1 MYSVIHCHRS
11 SYRTSDTRALNLME
25 CSGNIQIL
33 VFFELFLHMCEK
45 NSTFVDLFGKL
56 YHMRNICRY
65 ICLLIGVLVTSLAHA
80 HNVRIYGYV
89 LGTDNRGVELANVYV
104 EGTTIGTSTN
114 QNGYYDLMVEQS
126 DTIVL
131 VYSMIGYETIR
142 QQLYTENKVL
152 GVNVV
157 LPTNEEML
165 SEITVRGIQRQT
177 GTMER
182 TDVDVARLMPDA
194 TGGGIENLLI
204 TFAGVRQNNEMSSQY
219 NVRGGSYD
227 ENSVYV
233 NGLEVYRPLL
243 IRSGQQEGLS
253 FANTDMV
260 ESVDFS
266 AGGFDAQYGDRM
278 SSVLDIRYKRPEK
291 LESRLNISLLGAS
304 AYIGWGDSVQSQMH
318 GIRYKTSK
326 YMLGALETKGNYKP
340 NFIDYQ
346 TQMTWKVGKEA
357 KDWEIR
363 LMGNFSQNSYLFNP
377 DSATTTSGT
386 LQNPITKQIYFEGQE
401 KDMFR
406 TAFAAL
412 SAYGKVNKEVEVGV
426 DLSGFYTHEQ
436 ETYDIHSELILT
448 RGDKNSSQDSN
459 NNLNQSI
466 TGSTEKQD
474 VIGTGEF
481 HEHARNKL
489 QASIITLAHTG
500 EWKRGQNSLKWGVS
514 GQVEMM
520 KDQISEWEW
529 RDSLGYS
536 LPNVDKE
543 MELYYAMKGT
553 TQMLSGRLQ
562 AYAQN
567 TYRWSTDQGKVF
579 LTAGMRL
586 NWWSFTNE
594 VLPSPRVSV
603 VWMPGWK
610 RDMTFRVATGIYYQ
624 APFYKELRQTIID
637 DKGVYR
643 IHLNDKL
650 KAQRSYQL
658 VMGTDYYFRAWGRPF
673 KFTAEAYGKYIDR
686 MESYT
691 VDNVRVR
698 YSGLNDS
705 EGYTLG
711 LDLKLFGE
719 LAPGADSWISFSTM
733 RSRMRFVDDVHE
745 LGWIPTPQEQRY
757 NLTLYFQDY
766 LPQLPQ
772 YKLHLKFIWSEGLPY
787 GYPRNEK
794 MRYLGHMGDYRRV
807 DIGASRT
814 FSASTDKWMKKAK
827 HVDSWSVQF
836 DVFNLVGW
844 NNMNSYYW
852 VTAADGQHWPTP
864 NYLTGRMFNLKI
876 DVKIK

>member
-1 MYSVIHCHRS
+1 
-11 SYRTSDTRALNLME
+11 
-25 CSGNIQIL
+25 
-33 VFFELFLHMCEK
+33 
-45 NSTFVDLFGKL
+45 
-56 YHMRNICRY
+56 MRKSIGIARVLSLAV
-65 ICLLIGVLVTSLAHA
+65 CLLCSLATWA
-80 HNVRIYGYV
+80 KVPEVRIFGYV
-89 LGTDNRGVELANVYV
+89 LDSDNRGIDLANVFV
-104 EGTTIGTSTN
+104 EGTTTGTTTN
-114 QNGYYDLMVEQS
+114 QNGYYDLLVEMG
-126 DTIVL
+126 DTITM

-142 QQLYTENKVL
+142 QQLYTSNQVL

-182 TDVDVARLMPDA
+182 TDVGVARLMPDA

-219 NVRGGSYD
+219 NVRGGTYD

-260 ESVDFS
+260 ESLDFS
-266 AGGFDAQYGDRM
+266 AGGFDAMYGDKM
-278 SSVLDIRYKRPEK
+278 SSVLDIRYKRPER

-304 AYIGWGDSVQSQMH
+304 AYIGWGDSLQSQMH

-326 YMLGALETKGNYKP
+326 YMLGALDTKGNYKP
-340 NFIDYQ
+340 NFLDYQ
-346 TQMTWKVGKEA
+346 TQMTWKVGKQREW
-357 KDWEIR
+357 DITV
-363 LMGNFSQNSYLFNP
+363 LGNISQNSYVFEP
-377 DSATTTSGT
+377 DSSETSSGT
-386 LQNPITKQIYFEGQE
+386 MENPITKTIYYEGQE

-412 SAYGKVNKEVEVGV
+412 SAHGKLNKEVNIGV
-426 DLSGFYTHEQ
+426 DLTGFYTHER
-436 ETYDIHSELILT
+436 ENYDIHSELILS
-448 RGDKNSSQDSN
+448 RGKTESGADSN
-459 NNLNQSI
+459 NDINQEI
-466 TGSTEKQD
+466 IGSTDKQD
-474 VIGTGEF
+474 LIGTGEF

-489 QASIITLAHTG
+489 QASMVTLAHTG
-500 EWKRGQNSLKWGVS
+500 EWKRGENTLKWGIS
-514 GQVEMM
+514 GQVEMI

-536 LPNVDKE
+536 LPNADKE

-553 TQMLSGRLQ
+553 TQMFSGRLQ

-567 TYRWSTDQGKVF
+567 TYCWSTEQGKVF
-579 LTAGMRL
+579 LTAGMRM

-610 RDMTFRVATGIYYQ
+610 RDFTFRVATGLYYQ
-624 APFYKELRQTIID
+624 APFYKELRQTILD

-643 IHLNDKL
+643 IHLNDQL

-698 YSGLNDS
+698 YSGINDS
-705 EGYTLG
+705 EGYALG

-733 RSRMRFVDDVHE
+733 RSRMRFTDDKHN

-766 LPQLPQ
+766 LPQYPQ
-772 YKLHLKFIWSEGLPY
+772 YRLHLKFIWNEGLPF
-787 GYPRNEK
+787 GYPRNEA
-794 MRYLGHMGDYRRV
+794 MRYLGHMGDYRRI

-814 FSASTDKWMKKAK
+814 FSASTDKWMKKSK
-827 HVDSWSVQF
+827 HVDSWSIQL
-836 DVFNLVGW
+836 DIFNLVGW
-844 NNMNSYYW
+844 NNVNSYYW
-852 VTAADGQHWPTP
+852 VTAADGQQWSTP
-864 NYLTGRMFNLKI
+864 NYLTGRMFNLKV

>member
-1 MYSVIHCHRS
+1 
-11 SYRTSDTRALNLME
+11 
-25 CSGNIQIL
+25 
-33 VFFELFLHMCEK
+33 
-45 NSTFVDLFGKL
+45 
-56 YHMRNICRY
+56 MRKSIGIARVLSLAV
-65 ICLLIGVLVTSLAHA
+65 CLLCSLATWA
-80 HNVRIYGYV
+80 KVPEVRIFGYV
-89 LGTDNRGVELANVYV
+89 LDSDNRGIDLANVFV
-104 EGTTIGTSTN
+104 EGTTTGTTTN
-114 QNGYYDLMVEQS
+114 QNGYYDLLVEMG
-126 DTIVL
+126 DTITM

-142 QQLYTENKVL
+142 QQLYTSNQVL

-182 TDVDVARLMPDA
+182 TDVGVARLMPDA

-219 NVRGGSYD
+219 NVRGGTYD

-260 ESVDFS
+260 ESLDFS
-266 AGGFDAQYGDRM
+266 AGGFDAMYGDKM
-278 SSVLDIRYKRPEK
+278 SSVLDIRYKRPER

-304 AYIGWGDSVQSQMH
+304 AYIGWGDSLQSQMH

-326 YMLGALETKGNYKP
+326 YMLGALDTKGNYKP
-340 NFIDYQ
+340 NFLDYQ
-346 TQMTWKVGKEA
+346 TQMTWKVGKQRE
-357 KDWEIR
+357 WNITV
-363 LMGNFSQNSYLFNP
+363 LGNISQNSYVFEP
-377 DSATTTSGT
+377 DSSETSSGT
-386 LQNPITKQIYFEGQE
+386 MENPITKTIYYEGQE

-412 SAYGKVNKEVEVGV
+412 SAHGKLSKEVNIGL
-426 DLSGFYTHEQ
+426 DLTGFYTHER
-436 ETYDIHSELILT
+436 ENYDIHSELILS
-448 RGDKNSSQDSN
+448 RGKTESGADSN
-459 NNLNQSI
+459 NDINQEI
-466 TGSTEKQD
+466 IGPTDKQD
-474 VIGTGEF
+474 LIGTGEF

-489 QASIITLAHTG
+489 QASMVTLAHTG
-500 EWKRGQNSLKWGVS
+500 EWKRGENTLKWGIS
-514 GQVEMM
+514 GQVEMI

-536 LPNVDKE
+536 LPNADKE

-553 TQMLSGRLQ
+553 TQMFSGRLQ

-567 TYRWSTDQGKVF
+567 TYCWSTQQGKVF

-610 RDMTFRVATGIYYQ
+610 RDFTFRVATGLYYQ
-624 APFYKELRQTIID
+624 APFYKELRQTVLD

-643 IHLNDKL
+643 IHLNDQL
-650 KAQRSYQL
+650 KAQHSYQL

-698 YSGLNDS
+698 YSGINDS
-705 EGYTLG
+705 EGYALG

-733 RSRMRFVDDVHE
+733 RSRMRFTDDKHN

-766 LPQLPQ
+766 LPQYPQ
-772 YKLHLKFIWSEGLPY
+772 YRLHLKFIWNEGLPF
-787 GYPRNEK
+787 GYPRNEA
-794 MRYLGHMGDYRRV
+794 MRYLGHMGDYRRI

-814 FSASTDKWMKKAK
+814 FSASTDKWMKKSK
-827 HVDSWSVQF
+827 HVDSWSIQL
-836 DVFNLVGW
+836 DIFNLVGW
-844 NNMNSYYW
+844 NNVNSYYW
-852 VTAADGQHWPTP
+852 VTAADGQQWSTP
-864 NYLTGRMFNLKI
+864 NYLTGRMFNLKV

>member
-1 MYSVIHCHRS
+1 
-11 SYRTSDTRALNLME
+11 
-25 CSGNIQIL
+25 
-33 VFFELFLHMCEK
+33 
-45 NSTFVDLFGKL
+45 
-56 YHMRNICRY
+56 MRKSIGIARVLSLAV
-65 ICLLIGVLVTSLAHA
+65 CLLCSLATWA
-80 HNVRIYGYV
+80 KVPEVRIFGYV
-89 LGTDNRGVELANVYV
+89 LDSDNRGIDLANVFV
-104 EGTTIGTSTN
+104 EGTTTGTTTN
-114 QNGYYDLMVEQS
+114 QNGYYDLLVEMG
-126 DTIVL
+126 DTITM

-142 QQLYTENKVL
+142 QQLYTSNQVL

-182 TDVDVARLMPDA
+182 TDVGVARLMPDA

-219 NVRGGSYD
+219 NVRGGTYD

-260 ESVDFS
+260 ESLDFS
-266 AGGFDAQYGDRM
+266 AGGFDAMYGDKM
-278 SSVLDIRYKRPEK
+278 SSVLDIRYKRPER

-304 AYIGWGDSVQSQMH
+304 AYIGWGDSLQSQMH

-326 YMLGALETKGNYKP
+326 YMLGALDTKGNYKP
-340 NFIDYQ
+340 NFLDYQ
-346 TQMTWKVGKEA
+346 TQMTWKVGKQREW
-357 KDWEIR
+357 DITV
-363 LMGNFSQNSYLFNP
+363 LGNISQNSYVFEP
-377 DSATTTSGT
+377 DSSETSSGT
-386 LQNPITKQIYFEGQE
+386 MENPITKTIYYEGQE

-412 SAYGKVNKEVEVGV
+412 SAHGKLSKEVNIGL
-426 DLSGFYTHEQ
+426 DLTGFYTHER
-436 ETYDIHSELILT
+436 ENYDIHSELILS
-448 RGDKNSSQDSN
+448 RGKTESGADSN
-459 NNLNQSI
+459 NDINQEI
-466 TGSTEKQD
+466 IGPTDKQD
-474 VIGTGEF
+474 LIGTGEF

-489 QASIITLAHTG
+489 QASMVTLAHTG
-500 EWKRGQNSLKWGVS
+500 EWKRGENTLKWGIS
-514 GQVEMM
+514 GQVEMI

-536 LPNVDKE
+536 LPNADKE

-553 TQMLSGRLQ
+553 TQMFSGRLQ

-567 TYRWSTDQGKVF
+567 TYCWSTQQGKVF
-579 LTAGMRL
+579 LTAGMRM

-610 RDMTFRVATGIYYQ
+610 RDFTFRVATGVYYQ
-624 APFYKELRQTIID
+624 APFYKELRQTILD

-643 IHLNDKL
+643 IHLNDQL

-698 YSGLNDS
+698 YSGINES
-705 EGYTLG
+705 EGYALG

-733 RSRMRFVDDVHE
+733 RSRMRFTDDKHH

-766 LPQLPQ
+766 LPQYPQ
-772 YKLHLKFIWSEGLPY
+772 YRLHLKFIWNEGLPF
-787 GYPRNEK
+787 GYPRNEA
-794 MRYLGHMGDYRRV
+794 MRYLGHMGDYRRI

-814 FSASTDKWMKKAK
+814 FSASTDKWMKKSK
-827 HVDSWSVQF
+827 HVDSWSIQL
-836 DVFNLVGW
+836 DIFNLVGW
-844 NNMNSYYW
+844 NNVNSYYW
-852 VTAADGQHWPTP
+852 VTAADGQQWSTP
-864 NYLTGRMFNLKI
+864 NYLTGRMFNLKV

>member
-1 MYSVIHCHRS
+1 
-11 SYRTSDTRALNLME
+11 
-25 CSGNIQIL
+25 
-33 VFFELFLHMCEK
+33 
-45 NSTFVDLFGKL
+45 
-56 YHMRNICRY
+56 MRKSIGIARVLSLAV
-65 ICLLIGVLVTSLAHA
+65 CLLCSLVTWAKVPE
-80 HNVRIYGYV
+80 VRIFGYV
-89 LGTDNRGVELANVYV
+89 LDSDNRGIDLANVFV
-104 EGTTIGTSTN
+104 EGTTTGTTTN
-114 QNGYYDLMVEQS
+114 QNGYYDLLVEMG
-126 DTIVL
+126 DTITM

-142 QQLYTENKVL
+142 QQLYTSNQVL

-182 TDVDVARLMPDA
+182 TDVGVARLMPDA

-219 NVRGGSYD
+219 NVRGGTYD

-260 ESVDFS
+260 ESLDFS
-266 AGGFDAQYGDRM
+266 AGGFDAMYGDKM
-278 SSVLDIRYKRPEK
+278 SSVLDIRYKRPER

-326 YMLGALETKGNYKP
+326 YMLGALDTKGNYKP
-340 NFIDYQ
+340 NFLDYQ
-346 TQMTWKVGKEA
+346 TQMTWKVGEQREW
-357 KDWEIR
+357 DITV
-363 LMGNFSQNSYLFNP
+363 LGNISQNSYVFEP
-377 DSATTTSGT
+377 DSSETSSGT
-386 LQNPITKQIYFEGQE
+386 MENPITKTIYYEGQE

-412 SAYGKVNKEVEVGV
+412 SAHGKLSKEVNIGL
-426 DLSGFYTHEQ
+426 DLTGFYTHER
-436 ETYDIHSELILT
+436 ENYDIHSELILS
-448 RGDKNSSQDSN
+448 RGKTEGGADSN
-459 NNLNQSI
+459 NDINQEI
-466 TGSTEKQD
+466 IGSTEKQD
-474 VIGTGEF
+474 LIGTGEF

-489 QASIITLAHTG
+489 QASMVTLAHTG
-500 EWKRGQNSLKWGVS
+500 EWKRGENTLKWGIS
-514 GQVEMM
+514 GQVEMI

-536 LPNVDKE
+536 LPNADEE

-553 TQMLSGRLQ
+553 TQMFSGRLQ

-567 TYRWSTDQGKVF
+567 TYCWSTQQGKVF
-579 LTAGMRL
+579 LTAGMRM

-610 RDMTFRVATGIYYQ
+610 RDFTFRVATGVYYQ
-624 APFYKELRQTIID
+624 APFYKELRQTVLD

-643 IHLNDKL
+643 IHLNDQL

-705 EGYTLG
+705 EGYALG

-733 RSRMRFVDDVHE
+733 RSRMRFTDDKHN

-766 LPQLPQ
+766 LPQYPQ
-772 YKLHLKFIWSEGLPY
+772 YRLHLKFIWNEGLPF
-787 GYPRNEK
+787 GYPRNEA
-794 MRYLGHMGDYRRV
+794 MRYLGHMGDYRRI

-814 FSASTDKWMKKAK
+814 FSASTDKWMKKSK
-827 HVDSWSVQF
+827 HVDSWSIQL
-836 DVFNLVGW
+836 DIFNLVGW
-844 NNMNSYYW
+844 NNVNSYYW
-852 VTAADGQHWPTP
+852 VTAADGQQWSTP
-864 NYLTGRMFNLKI
+864 NYLTGRMFNLKV

>member
-1 MYSVIHCHRS
+1 
-11 SYRTSDTRALNLME
+11 
-25 CSGNIQIL
+25 
-33 VFFELFLHMCEK
+33 
-45 NSTFVDLFGKL
+45 
-56 YHMRNICRY
+56 MRKSIGIARVLSLAV
-65 ICLLIGVLVTSLAHA
+65 CLLCSLATWA
-80 HNVRIYGYV
+80 KVPEVRIFGYV
-89 LGTDNRGVELANVYV
+89 LDSDNRGIDLANVFV
-104 EGTTIGTSTN
+104 EGTTTGTTTN
-114 QNGYYDLMVEQS
+114 QNGYYDLLVEMG
-126 DTIVL
+126 DTIVM

-142 QQLYTENKVL
+142 QQLYTSNQVL

-182 TDVDVARLMPDA
+182 TDVGVARLMPDA

-219 NVRGGSYD
+219 NVRGGTYD

-260 ESVDFS
+260 ESLDFS
-266 AGGFDAQYGDRM
+266 AGGFDAMYGDKM
-278 SSVLDIRYKRPEK
+278 SSVLDIRYKRPER

-304 AYIGWGDSVQSQMH
+304 AYIGWGDGLQSQMH

-326 YMLGALETKGNYKP
+326 YMLGALDTKGNYKP
-340 NFIDYQ
+340 NFLDYQ
-346 TQMTWKVGKEA
+346 TQMTWKVGKQREW
-357 KDWEIR
+357 DITV
-363 LMGNFSQNSYLFNP
+363 LGNISQNSYVFEP
-377 DSATTTSGT
+377 DSSETSSGT
-386 LQNPITKQIYFEGQE
+386 MENPITKTIYYEGQE

-412 SAYGKVNKEVEVGV
+412 SAHGKLSKEVNIGL
-426 DLSGFYTHEQ
+426 DLTGFYTHER
-436 ETYDIHSELILT
+436 ENYDIHSELILS
-448 RGDKNSSQDSN
+448 RGKTEGGADSN
-459 NNLNQSI
+459 GDINQEI
-466 TGSTEKQD
+466 IGSTDKQD
-474 VIGTGEF
+474 LIGTGEF

-489 QASIITLAHTG
+489 QASMVTLAHTG
-500 EWKRGQNSLKWGVS
+500 EWKRGENTLKWGIS
-514 GQVEMM
+514 GQVEMI

-536 LPNVDKE
+536 LPNADKE

-553 TQMLSGRLQ
+553 TQMFSGRLQ

-567 TYRWSTDQGKVF
+567 TYCWSTQQGKVF
-579 LTAGMRL
+579 LTAGMRM

-610 RDMTFRVATGIYYQ
+610 RDFTFRVATGVYYQ
-624 APFYKELRQTIID
+624 APFYKELRQTVLD

-643 IHLNDKL
+643 IHLNDQL

-698 YSGLNDS
+698 YSGINDS
-705 EGYTLG
+705 EGYALG

-733 RSRMRFVDDVHE
+733 RSRMRFTDDKHN

-766 LPQLPQ
+766 LPQYPQ
-772 YKLHLKFIWSEGLPY
+772 YRLHLKFIWNEGLPF
-787 GYPRNEK
+787 GYPRNEA
-794 MRYLGHMGDYRRV
+794 MRYLGHMGDYRRI

-814 FSASTDKWMKKAK
+814 FSATTDKWMKKSK
-827 HVDSWSVQF
+827 HVDSWSIQL
-836 DVFNLVGW
+836 DIFNLVGW
-844 NNMNSYYW
+844 NNVNSYYW
-852 VTAADGQHWPTP
+852 VTAADGQQWSTP
-864 NYLTGRMFNLKI
+864 NYLTGRMFNLKV

>member
-1 MYSVIHCHRS
+1 
-11 SYRTSDTRALNLME
+11 
-25 CSGNIQIL
+25 
-33 VFFELFLHMCEK
+33 
-45 NSTFVDLFGKL
+45 
-56 YHMRNICRY
+56 MRKSIGIARVLSLAV
-65 ICLLIGVLVTSLAHA
+65 CLLCSLATWA
-80 HNVRIYGYV
+80 KVPEVRIFGYV
-89 LGTDNRGVELANVYV
+89 LDSDNRGIDLANVFV
-104 EGTTIGTSTN
+104 EGTTTGTTTN
-114 QNGYYDLMVEQS
+114 QNGYYDLLVEMG
-126 DTIVL
+126 DTITM

-142 QQLYTENKVL
+142 QQLYTSNQVL

-182 TDVDVARLMPDA
+182 TDVGVARLMPDA

-219 NVRGGSYD
+219 NVRGGTYD

-260 ESVDFS
+260 ESLDFS
-266 AGGFDAQYGDRM
+266 AGGFDAMYGDKM
-278 SSVLDIRYKRPEK
+278 SSVLDIRYKRPER

-304 AYIGWGDSVQSQMH
+304 AYIGWGDSLQSQMH

-326 YMLGALETKGNYKP
+326 YMLGALDTKGNYKP
-340 NFIDYQ
+340 NFLDYQ
-346 TQMTWKVGKEA
+346 TQMTWKVGKQREW
-357 KDWEIR
+357 DITV
-363 LMGNFSQNSYLFNP
+363 LGNISQNSYVFEP
-377 DSATTTSGT
+377 DSSETSSGT
-386 LQNPITKQIYFEGQE
+386 MENPITKTIYYEGQE

-412 SAYGKVNKEVEVGV
+412 SAHGKLSKEVNIGL
-426 DLSGFYTHEQ
+426 DLTGFYTHER
-436 ETYDIHSELILT
+436 ENYDIHSELILS
-448 RGDKNSSQDSN
+448 RGKTEGGADSN
-459 NNLNQSI
+459 NDINQDI
-466 TGSTEKQD
+466 IGSTDKQD
-474 VIGTGEF
+474 LIGTGEF

-489 QASIITLAHTG
+489 QASMVTLAHTG
-500 EWKRGQNSLKWGVS
+500 EWKRGENTLKWGIS
-514 GQVEMM
+514 GQVEMI

-536 LPNVDKE
+536 LPNADKE

-553 TQMLSGRLQ
+553 TQMFSGRLQ

-567 TYRWSTDQGKVF
+567 TYCWSTQQGKVF
-579 LTAGMRL
+579 LTAGMRM

-610 RDMTFRVATGIYYQ
+610 RDFTFRVATGVYYQ
-624 APFYKELRQTIID
+624 APFYKELRQTILD

-643 IHLNDKL
+643 IHLNDQL

-705 EGYTLG
+705 EGYALG

-733 RSRMRFVDDVHE
+733 RSRMRFTDDKHN

-766 LPQLPQ
+766 LPQYPQ
-772 YKLHLKFIWSEGLPY
+772 YRLHLKFIWNEGLPF
-787 GYPRNEK
+787 GYPRNEA
-794 MRYLGHMGDYRRV
+794 MRYLGHMGDYRRI

-814 FSASTDKWMKKAK
+814 FSASTDKWMKKSK
-827 HVDSWSVQF
+827 HVDSWSIQL
-836 DVFNLVGW
+836 DIFNLVGW
-844 NNMNSYYW
+844 NNVNSYYW
-852 VTAADGQHWPTP
+852 VTAADGQQWSTP
-864 NYLTGRMFNLKI
+864 NYLTGRMFNLKV

>member
-1 MYSVIHCHRS
+1 
-11 SYRTSDTRALNLME
+11 
-25 CSGNIQIL
+25 
-33 VFFELFLHMCEK
+33 MCK
-45 NSTFVDLFGKL
+45 NNFDL
-56 YHMRNICRY
+56 MRNTPYIY
-65 ICLLIGVLVTSLAHA
+65 ICKTLCKYLCMVMCLLYGTSLSAKVPE
-80 HNVRIYGYV
+80 VRVFGYV
-89 LGTDNRGVELANVYV
+89 LDSDNRGIELANVYV
-104 EGTTIGTSTN
+104 EGTTVGTTTN
-114 QNGYYDLMVEQS
+114 QNGYYDLTVEMS
-126 DTIVL
+126 DTIIM
-131 VYSMIGYETIR
+131 VYSMIGYESIR
-142 QQLYTENKVL
+142 QQLYTTNKVL
-152 GVNVV
+152 GVNVM

-182 TDVDVARLMPDA
+182 TDVGVARLMPDA

-233 NGLEVYRPLL
+233 NGLEIYRPLL

-260 ESVDFS
+260 ESLDFS

-291 LESRLNISLLGAS
+291 LESHLNISLLGAS

-326 YMLGALETKGNYKP
+326 YMLGALDTKGNYKP
-340 NFIDYQ
+340 NFVDYQ
-346 TQMTWKVGKEA
+346 TQMTWKVKS
-357 KDWEIR
+357 DWEIR
-363 LMGNFSQNSYLFNP
+363 LMGNLSQNSYLYAP
-377 DSATTTSGT
+377 DSATVTSGT
-386 LQNPITKQIYFEGQE
+386 MQNPITKQIYFEGQE

-412 SAYGKVNKEVEVGV
+412 SAYGKANKEVEVGI

-436 ETYDIHSELILT
+436 ETYDIHSELILSK
-448 RGDKNSSQDSN
+448 GDKNSTQN
-459 NNLNQSI
+459 NTNNLNQTI
-466 TGSTEKQD
+466 TGSTDKQD
-474 VIGTGEF
+474 IIGTGEF

-500 EWKRGQNSLKWGVS
+500 EWKRGNNSLKWGVS
-514 GQVEMM
+514 GQVEMVR
-520 KDQISEWEW
+520 DQISEWEW

-567 TYRWSTDQGKVF
+567 TYRWSTNQGKVF
-579 LTAGMRL
+579 LTTGMRM

-624 APFYKELRQTIID
+624 APFYKELRQTILD

-643 IHLNDKL
+643 VHLNDKL

-698 YSGLNDS
+698 YSGVNDS
-705 EGYTLG
+705 EGYTFG

-733 RSRMRFVDDVHE
+733 RSRMRFVNDVHE

-772 YKLHLKFIWSEGLPY
+772 YKLHLKFIWSEGLPF

-794 MRYLGHMGDYRRV
+794 MRYLGHMGDYRRI
-807 DIGASRT
+807 DIGVSRI

-852 VTAADGQHWPTP
+852 VTAADGQQWPTP
-864 NYLTGRMFNLKI
+864 NYLTGRMFNLKV
-876 DVKIK
+876 DVRIK

>member
-1 MYSVIHCHRS
+1 MKKLFCTYMFA
-11 SYRTSDTRALNLME
+11 TLM
-25 CSGNIQIL
+25 
-33 VFFELFLHMCEK
+33 
-45 NSTFVDLFGKL
+45 
-56 YHMRNICRY
+56 
-65 ICLLIGVLVTSLAHA
+65 CLLAWSQAPE
-80 HNVRIYGYV
+80 VRLYGYV
-89 LGTDNRGVELANVYV
+89 LDSDNRGIELANVYV
-104 EGTTIGTSTN
+104 EGTTTGTTTN
-114 QNGYYDLMVEQS
+114 QNGYYDLTVTME
-126 DTIVL
+126 DTLIM

-142 QQLYTENKVL
+142 QQLFTKNKVL
-152 GVNVV
+152 GVNVE

-165 SEITVRGIQRQT
+165 SEVTVRGLQRQM

-182 TDVDVARLMPDA
+182 TDVSVARLMPDA
-194 TGGGIENLLI
+194 TGGSIESLLI

-233 NGLEVYRPLL
+233 NGLEVHRPLL

-253 FANTDMV
+253 FVNTDMV

-266 AGGFDAQYGDRM
+266 AGGFDAQYGDKM
-278 SSVLDIRYKRPEK
+278 SSVLDIRYKRPTA

-304 AYIGWGDSVQSQMH
+304 AYLGWGDSVQSQMH

-346 TQMTWKVGKEA
+346 TQMTWKVGA

-412 SAYGKVNKEVEVGV
+412 SAYGKVSKEVEVGV

-459 NNLNQSI
+459 NNSNQSI

-514 GQVEMM
+514 GQVEMVS
-520 KDQISEWEW
+520 DQISEWEW

-536 LPNVDKE
+536 LPNVDKG

-698 YSGLNDS
+698 YSGINDS

>member
-1 MYSVIHCHRS
+1 
-11 SYRTSDTRALNLME
+11 
-25 CSGNIQIL
+25 
-33 VFFELFLHMCEK
+33 
-45 NSTFVDLFGKL
+45 
-56 YHMRNICRY
+56 MRKSIGIARVLSLAV
-65 ICLLIGVLVTSLAHA
+65 CLLCSLATWA
-80 HNVRIYGYV
+80 KVPEVRIFGYV
-89 LGTDNRGVELANVYV
+89 LDSDNRGIDLANVFV
-104 EGTTIGTSTN
+104 EGTTTGTTTN
-114 QNGYYDLMVEQS
+114 QNGYYDLLVEMG
-126 DTIVL
+126 DTITM

-142 QQLYTENKVL
+142 QQLYTSNQVL

-182 TDVDVARLMPDA
+182 TDVEVARLMPDA

-219 NVRGGSYD
+219 NVRGGTYD

-260 ESVDFS
+260 ESLDFS
-266 AGGFDAQYGDRM
+266 AGGFDAMYGDKM
-278 SSVLDIRYKRPEK
+278 SSVLDIRYKRPER

-304 AYIGWGDSVQSQMH
+304 AYIGLGDSVQSQMH

-326 YMLGALETKGNYKP
+326 YMLGALDTKGNYKP
-340 NFIDYQ
+340 NFLDYQ
-346 TQMTWKVGKEA
+346 TQMTWKVGKQREW
-357 KDWEIR
+357 DITV
-363 LMGNFSQNSYLFNP
+363 LGNISQNSYVFEP
-377 DSATTTSGT
+377 DSSETSSGT
-386 LQNPITKQIYFEGQE
+386 MENPITKTIYYEGQE

-412 SAYGKVNKEVEVGV
+412 SAHGKVNKEVNIGL
-426 DLSGFYTHEQ
+426 DLTGFYTHER
-436 ETYDIHSELILT
+436 ENYDIHSELILS
-448 RGDKNSSQDSN
+448 RGKTEGGADSN
-459 NNLNQSI
+459 NDINQEI
-466 TGSTEKQD
+466 IGSTEKQD
-474 VIGTGEF
+474 LIGTGEF

-489 QASIITLAHTG
+489 QASMVTLAHTG
-500 EWKRGQNSLKWGVS
+500 EWKRGENTLKWGLS
-514 GQVEMM
+514 GQVEMI

-536 LPNVDKE
+536 LPNADEE

-553 TQMLSGRLQ
+553 TQMFSGRLQ

-567 TYRWSTDQGKVF
+567 TYCWSTQQGKVF
-579 LTAGMRL
+579 LTAGMRM

-610 RDMTFRVATGIYYQ
+610 RDFTFRVATGVYYQ
-624 APFYKELRQTIID
+624 APFYKELRQTILD

-643 IHLNDKL
+643 IHLNDQL

-705 EGYTLG
+705 EGYALG

-733 RSRMRFVDDVHE
+733 RSRMRFTDDKHN

-766 LPQLPQ
+766 LPQYPQ
-772 YKLHLKFIWSEGLPY
+772 YRLHLKFIWNEGLPF
-787 GYPRNEK
+787 GYPRNEA
-794 MRYLGHMGDYRRV
+794 MRYLGHMGDYRRI

-814 FSASTDKWMKKAK
+814 FSASTDKWMKKSK
-827 HVDSWSVQF
+827 HVDSWSIQL
-836 DVFNLVGW
+836 DIFNLVGW
-844 NNMNSYYW
+844 NNVNSYYW
-852 VTAADGQHWPTP
+852 VTAADGQQWSTP
-864 NYLTGRMFNLKI
+864 NYLTGRMFNLKL

>member
-1 MYSVIHCHRS
+1 
-11 SYRTSDTRALNLME
+11 
-25 CSGNIQIL
+25 
-33 VFFELFLHMCEK
+33 
-45 NSTFVDLFGKL
+45 
-56 YHMRNICRY
+56 MRKSIGIARVLSLAV
-65 ICLLIGVLVTSLAHA
+65 CLLCSLVTWAKVPE
-80 HNVRIYGYV
+80 VRIFGYV
-89 LGTDNRGVELANVYV
+89 LDSDNRGIDLANVFV
-104 EGTTIGTSTN
+104 EGTTTGTTTN
-114 QNGYYDLMVEQS
+114 QNGYYDLLVEMG
-126 DTIVL
+126 DTIVM

-142 QQLYTENKVL
+142 QQLYTSNQVL

-182 TDVDVARLMPDA
+182 TDVGVARLMPDA

-219 NVRGGSYD
+219 NVRGGTYD

-260 ESVDFS
+260 ESLDFS
-266 AGGFDAQYGDRM
+266 AGGFDAMYGDKM
-278 SSVLDIRYKRPEK
+278 SSVLDIRYKRPER

-304 AYIGWGDSVQSQMH
+304 AYIGWGDSLQSQMH

-326 YMLGALETKGNYKP
+326 YMLGALDTKGNYKP
-340 NFIDYQ
+340 NFLDYQ
-346 TQMTWKVGKEA
+346 TQMTWKVGKLREW
-357 KDWEIR
+357 DITV
-363 LMGNFSQNSYLFNP
+363 LGNISQNSYVFEP
-377 DSATTTSGT
+377 DSSETSSGT
-386 LQNPITKQIYFEGQE
+386 MENPITKTIYYEGQE

-412 SAYGKVNKEVEVGV
+412 SAHGKVNKEVNIGV
-426 DLSGFYTHEQ
+426 DLTGFYTHER
-436 ETYDIHSELILT
+436 ENYDIHSELILS
-448 RGDKNSSQDSN
+448 RGKTESGADSN
-459 NNLNQSI
+459 NDINQEI
-466 TGSTEKQD
+466 IGSTDKQD
-474 VIGTGEF
+474 LIGTGEF

-489 QASIITLAHTG
+489 QASMVTLAHTG
-500 EWKRGQNSLKWGVS
+500 EWKRGENTLKWGVS
-514 GQVEMM
+514 GQVEMI

-536 LPNVDKE
+536 LPNADKE

-553 TQMLSGRLQ
+553 TQMFSGRLQ

-567 TYRWSTDQGKVF
+567 TYCWSTQQGKVF
-579 LTAGMRL
+579 LTAGMRM

-610 RDMTFRVATGIYYQ
+610 RDFTFRVATGVYYQ
-624 APFYKELRQTIID
+624 APFYKELRQTVLD

-643 IHLNDKL
+643 IHLNDQL

-698 YSGLNDS
+698 YSGINDS
-705 EGYTLG
+705 EGYALG

-733 RSRMRFVDDVHE
+733 RSRMRFTDDKHN

-766 LPQLPQ
+766 LPQYPQ
-772 YKLHLKFIWSEGLPY
+772 YRLHLKFIWNEGLPF
-787 GYPRNEK
+787 GYPRNEA
-794 MRYLGHMGDYRRV
+794 MRYLGHMGDYRRI

-814 FSASTDKWMKKAK
+814 FSASTDKWMKKSK
-827 HVDSWSVQF
+827 HVDSWSIQL
-836 DVFNLVGW
+836 DIFNLVGW
-844 NNMNSYYW
+844 NNVNSYYW
-852 VTAADGQHWPTP
+852 VTAADGQQWSTP
-864 NYLTGRMFNLKI
+864 NYLTGRMFNLKV

>member
-1 MYSVIHCHRS
+1 
-11 SYRTSDTRALNLME
+11 
-25 CSGNIQIL
+25 
-33 VFFELFLHMCEK
+33 
-45 NSTFVDLFGKL
+45 
-56 YHMRNICRY
+56 MRKSIGIARVLSLAV
-65 ICLLIGVLVTSLAHA
+65 CLLCSLATWA
-80 HNVRIYGYV
+80 KVPEVRIFGYV
-89 LGTDNRGVELANVYV
+89 LDSDNRGIDLANVFV
-104 EGTTIGTSTN
+104 EGTTTGTTTN
-114 QNGYYDLMVEQS
+114 QNGYYDLLVEMG
-126 DTIVL
+126 DTIVM

-142 QQLYTENKVL
+142 QQLYTSNQVL

-182 TDVDVARLMPDA
+182 TDVGVARLMPDA

-219 NVRGGSYD
+219 NVRGGTYD

-260 ESVDFS
+260 ESLDFS
-266 AGGFDAQYGDRM
+266 AGGFDAMYGDKM
-278 SSVLDIRYKRPEK
+278 SSVLDIRYKRPER

-304 AYIGWGDSVQSQMH
+304 AYIGWGDSLQSQMH

-326 YMLGALETKGNYKP
+326 YMLGALDTKGNYKP
-340 NFIDYQ
+340 NFLDYQ
-346 TQMTWKVGKEA
+346 TQMTWKVGKLREW
-357 KDWEIR
+357 DITV
-363 LMGNFSQNSYLFNP
+363 LGNISQNSYVFEP
-377 DSATTTSGT
+377 DSSETSSGT
-386 LQNPITKQIYFEGQE
+386 MENPITKTIYYEGQE

-412 SAYGKVNKEVEVGV
+412 SAHGKVNKEVNIGL
-426 DLSGFYTHEQ
+426 DLTGFYTHER
-436 ETYDIHSELILT
+436 ENYDIHSELILS
-448 RGDKNSSQDSN
+448 RGKTESGADSN
-459 NNLNQSI
+459 NDINQEI
-466 TGSTEKQD
+466 IGSTDKQD
-474 VIGTGEF
+474 LIGTGEF

-489 QASIITLAHTG
+489 QASMVTLAHTG
-500 EWKRGQNSLKWGVS
+500 EWKRGENTLKWGIS
-514 GQVEMM
+514 GQVEMI

-536 LPNVDKE
+536 LPNADKE

-553 TQMLSGRLQ
+553 TQMFSGRLQ

-567 TYRWSTDQGKVF
+567 TYCWSTQQGKVF
-579 LTAGMRL
+579 LTAGMRM

-610 RDMTFRVATGIYYQ
+610 RDFTFRVATGVYYQ
-624 APFYKELRQTIID
+624 APFYKELRQTVLD

-643 IHLNDKL
+643 IHLNDQL

-705 EGYTLG
+705 EGYALG

-733 RSRMRFVDDVHE
+733 RSRMRFTDDKHN

-766 LPQLPQ
+766 LPQYPQ
-772 YKLHLKFIWSEGLPY
+772 YRLHLKFIWNEGLPF
-787 GYPRNEK
+787 GYPRNEA
-794 MRYLGHMGDYRRV
+794 MRYLGHMGDYRRI

-814 FSASTDKWMKKAK
+814 FSASTDKWMKKSK
-827 HVDSWSVQF
+827 HVDSWSIQL
-836 DVFNLVGW
+836 DIFNLVGW
-844 NNMNSYYW
+844 NNVNSYYW
-852 VTAADGQHWPTP
+852 VTAADGQQWSTP
-864 NYLTGRMFNLKI
+864 NYLTGRMFNLKV

>member
-1 MYSVIHCHRS
+1 
-11 SYRTSDTRALNLME
+11 
-25 CSGNIQIL
+25 
-33 VFFELFLHMCEK
+33 MCK
-45 NSTFVDLFGKL
+45 NNFDL
-56 YHMRNICRY
+56 MRNTPYIY
-65 ICLLIGVLVTSLAHA
+65 ICKTLCKYLCMVMCLLYGTSLSAKVPE
-80 HNVRIYGYV
+80 VRVFGYV
-89 LGTDNRGVELANVYV
+89 LDSDNRGIELANVYV
-104 EGTTIGTSTN
+104 EGTTVGTTTN
-114 QNGYYDLMVEQS
+114 QNGYYDLTVEMS
-126 DTIVL
+126 DTIIM
-131 VYSMIGYETIR
+131 VYSMIGYESIR
-142 QQLYTENKVL
+142 QQLYTTNKVL
-152 GVNVV
+152 GVNVM

-182 TDVDVARLMPDA
+182 TDVGVARLMPDA

-233 NGLEVYRPLL
+233 NGLEIYRPLL

-260 ESVDFS
+260 ESLDFS

-291 LESRLNISLLGAS
+291 LESHLNISLLGAS

-326 YMLGALETKGNYKP
+326 YMLGTLDTKGNYKP
-340 NFIDYQ
+340 NFVDYQ
-346 TQMTWKVGKEA
+346 TQMTWKVKS
-357 KDWEIR
+357 DWEIR
-363 LMGNFSQNSYLFNP
+363 LMGNLSQNSYLYAP
-377 DSATTTSGT
+377 DSATVTSGT
-386 LQNPITKQIYFEGQE
+386 LENPIKKDIYYEGQE

-412 SAYGKVNKEVEVGV
+412 SAYGKVSKEVEVGV

-436 ETYDIHSELILT
+436 ETYDIHSELILSK
-448 RGDKNSSQDSN
+448 GDKNSTQN
-459 NNLNQSI
+459 NTNNLNQTI

-474 VIGTGEF
+474 IIGTGEF

-489 QASIITLAHTG
+489 QASIITLGHTG
-500 EWKRGQNSLKWGVS
+500 EWKRGQNTLKWGVS
-514 GQVEMM
+514 GQVEMVS
-520 KDQISEWEW
+520 DQISEWEW

-536 LPNVDKE
+536 LPNVDKG

-553 TQMLSGRLQ
+553 THMLSGRLQ

-567 TYRWSTDQGKVF
+567 TYRWSTEQGKVF

-610 RDMTFRVATGIYYQ
+610 RDMTFRVATGVYYQ
-624 APFYKELRQTIID
+624 APFYKELRQTIMD
-637 DKGVYR
+637 DQGVYR
-643 IHLNDKL
+643 IHLNDKV

-658 VMGTDYYFRAWGRPF
+658 VLGTDYYFRAWGRPF
-673 KFTAEAYGKYIDR
+673 KFTAEAYGKWIDR

-698 YSGLNDS
+698 YSGVNDS
-705 EGYTLG
+705 EGYTIG

-772 YKLHLKFIWSEGLPY
+772 YKLHLKFIWSEGLPF

-794 MRYLGHMGDYRRV
+794 MRYLGHMGDYRRI
-807 DIGASRT
+807 DIGVSRI

-852 VTAADGQHWPTP
+852 VTAADGQQWPTP
-864 NYLTGRMFNLKI
+864 NYLTGRMFNLKV
-876 DVKIK
+876 DVRIK